1 MNITDFEEY
10 FSPRILERG
19 KEYYK
24 NHHVITL
31 DRIEE
36 GYYEAEVEGSQI
48 YTVFVELEENGEI
61 SDISCDCPYDWEE
74 FCKHEAA
81 VLYALREQ
89 EEYTPFVEEPEQKQ
103 ALPEQL
109 AACEKT
115 ELIAWMM
122 EYAKENRGFWDYLQL
137 RVSKQL
143 QETEFLVILNRT
155 CNRFFSNSITWKELQ
170 KTITFLLESLQ
181 DWADDVKKV
190 QAILDIVQLL
200 EMKLEERSCESD
212 WLVYESIA
220 DCSDAIL
227 NIVQG
232 VVNRQDPKTIEA
244 VYQSLLHAFHK
255 DKLSG
260 EHFVFSSLLCLCAL
274 PEYRKSWKSFC
285 NISKLFRRNMKEENW
300 QNSSFKL
307 SNDMEHRRNRTISST
322 GIFLTQNIAGWQF
335 KMRLMQE
342 MKAQWN
348 GWHWMENMKT
358 KHCRVYCRSGRNVAI
373 TAITEQENGK
383 SWRMFA
389 KRC

>member
-1 MNITDFEEY
+1 M
-10 FSPRILERG
+10 
-19 KEYYK
+19 
-24 NHHVITL
+24 ITL

-61 SDISCDCPYDWEE
+61 SDMSCDCPYDWEE

-109 AACEKT
+109 AACEKA

-170 KTITFLLESLQ
+170 KTITFLLKSLQ

-190 QAILDIVQLL
+190 QAILDIVQML
-200 EMKLEERSCESD
+200 EMKLEERSCE
-212 WLVYESIA
+212 
-220 DCSDAIL
+220 
-227 NIVQG
+227 
-232 VVNRQDPKTIEA
+232 
-244 VYQSLLHAFHK
+244 
-255 DKLSG
+255 
-260 EHFVFSSLLCLCAL
+260 
-274 PEYRKSWKSFC
+274 
-285 NISKLFRRNMKEENW
+285 
-300 QNSSFKL
+300 
-307 SNDMEHRRNRTISST
+307 
-322 GIFLTQNIAGWQF
+322 
-335 KMRLMQE
+335 
-342 MKAQWN
+342 
-348 GWHWMENMKT
+348 
-358 KHCRVYCRSGRNVAI
+358 
-373 TAITEQENGK
+373 
-383 SWRMFA
+383 
-389 KRC
+389 

>member
-89 EEYTPFVEEPEQKQ
+89 EKYTPFVEEPEQKQ

-190 QAILDIVQLL
+190 QAL
-200 EMKLEERSCESD
+200 
-212 WLVYESIA
+212 
-220 DCSDAIL
+220 
-227 NIVQG
+227 
-232 VVNRQDPKTIEA
+232 
-244 VYQSLLHAFHK
+244 SLIH
-255 DKLSG
+255 
-260 EHFVFSSLLCLCAL
+260 
-274 PEYRKSWKSFC
+274 
-285 NISKLFRRNMKEENW
+285 I
-300 QNSSFKL
+300 
-307 SNDMEHRRNRTISST
+307 
-322 GIFLTQNIAGWQF
+322 
-335 KMRLMQE
+335 
-342 MKAQWN
+342 
-348 GWHWMENMKT
+348 
-358 KHCRVYCRSGRNVAI
+358 
-373 TAITEQENGK
+373 
-383 SWRMFA
+383 
-389 KRC
+389 